1 MGAPPLRH
9 TQDAE
14 VGHLVDRFV
23 GAAERE
29 GKEDAATRGRER
41 SAHLAARAALCVMR
55 PDWLVRE
62 DVSSDYC
69 RGLEGRGLHRKAERS
84 ATTPVPGVS
93 PHGVW
98 WISPPLGRLR
108 DIFADMLCQDFVDQ
122 CLVAYPSSA
131 CFLAELIEHARI
143 NPDRD
148 QLPRFITEWRT
159 AHAPHRFQLRGRRI
173 GNVRKVNLSR
183 CRPGAPGDSRAAR

>member
-69 RGLEGRGLHRKAERS
+69 RGLKAEDFTEKPKEARQRQFLACRLTES
-84 ATTPVPGVS
+84 GGFPRRWGV
-93 PHGVW
+93 
-98 WISPPLGRLR
+98 LR

-183 CRPGAPGDSRAAR
+183 RRPGAPGDSRAAR